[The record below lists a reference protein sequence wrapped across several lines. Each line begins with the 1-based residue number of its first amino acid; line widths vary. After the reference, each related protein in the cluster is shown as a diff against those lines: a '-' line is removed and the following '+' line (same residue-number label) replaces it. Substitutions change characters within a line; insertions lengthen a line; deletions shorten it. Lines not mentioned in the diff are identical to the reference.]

1 MPTTIPSQIEKC
13 KGAML
18 ATAIGDALG
27 WPNEPRAKNKTKNS
41 ETNGK
46 FVEWIRGCSNPRY
59 HDEKILPGEY
69 SDDTQLTLSVARS
82 IIGGDWERFLVE
94 KEFPYWL
101 KYQRGGGSAIL
112 KAAKFISEKKCLP
125 WQSNRAH
132 EYFNAGGNGS
142 VMRILPHVIA
152 SAKKSDVSSLI
163 LDVTADT
170 QITHGHPRAF
180 LGAACYAYALDW
192 LLRKENILEYGEL
205 ISAVINGQSVWGRFP
220 NSKLSGSWL
229 ENANKYCGF
238 DYLHEWDVVL
248 GGMIKQLEYIKSSLK
263 KGLMLDDNVVMAQL
277 GCFSKISGAGDVT
290 TLASIYLASRYANN
304 PILGIKIP
312 AFSFGADTDTIA
324 SITGG
329 LLGMLSGINWIPV
342 EWKIVQDYECLM
354 HITELLYFDN
364 KLETVKAETAKVKSQ
379 DNGWVQSPIG
389 AIRFINSKQAPN
401 GKNGFVIISK
411 WQTVLGQTFYTKE
424 FKARQQTSQYE
435 DQLQLEIQTQPI
447 TNKSEACQVDNQ
459 KVAVIN
465 CGQKLAGTQSFQQ
478 RFTLTSNE
486 IITLLEKPEFKN
498 TTTIGKVLRV
508 ILALIDNNESV
519 SNIAKRLKVDE
530 DMVNLIKKC
539 IK

>member
-1 MPTTIPSQIEKC
+1 MPTAIPAKIEKC

-27 WPNEPRAKNKTKNS
+27 WPNEPRANNKKKNS
-41 ETNGK
+41 EINGN
-46 FVEWIRGCSNPRY
+46 FVEWIRRCRNPRY

-112 KAAKFISEKKCLP
+112 KAAKCISEKKCLP
-125 WQSNRAH
+125 WQSNYAQ

-205 ISAVINGQSVWGRFP
+205 ISAVLNGQSVWGRFP
-220 NSKLSGSWL
+220 NSKLSGNWL

-238 DYLHEWDVVL
+238 DYLHEWDIVL
-248 GGMIKQLEYIKSSLK
+248 DGMIKQLEFIKSSLK
-263 KGLMLDDNVVMAQL
+263 KGLMLDDAVVMAQL

-290 TLASIYLASRYANN
+290 ILASIYLASRYANN

-329 LLGMLSGINWIPV
+329 LLGMLSGTNWIPA
-342 EWKIVQDYECLM
+342 EWKNVQDYECLM
-354 HITELLYFDN
+354 HITDLLFFDN
-364 KLETVKAETAKVKSQ
+364 KLETVKAEIAKVKSQ
-379 DNGWVQSPIG
+379 DIGWVQSPIG

-401 GKNGFVIISK
+401 GKNGFVVISK

-424 FKARQQTSQYE
+424 FSSCQQTSQYE

-447 TNKSEACQVDNQ
+447 TNKSETSQIDNQ
-459 KVAVIN
+459 SAYAIN
-465 CGQKLAGTQSFQQ
+465 HSQKLSEAQSFQQ
-478 RFTLTSNE
+478 QFTITSNE
-486 IITLLEKPEFKN
+486 IKTLLENPQFKN
-498 TTTIGKVLRV
+498 NTTIGKVFHV
-508 ILALIDNNESV
+508 ILAIIDNNESV

-530 DMVNLIKKC
+530 GLVYLIKRY